1 MVASWPTGCGSDGP
15 RGLALDAQRR
25 LLFAACTDGAVS
37 FDLGKS
43 GKAVGRLK
51 TGGGVDNL
59 DYSAGKRLLYVA
71 SARDGKLTV
80 ARVADGGA
88 ITKSRARR
96 PPVARATR
104 SSMPRG
110 PPTSPTRRAGA

>member
-1 MVASWPTGCGSDGP
+1 M
-15 RGLALDAQRR
+15 
-25 LLFAACTDGAVS
+25 S

-59 DYSAGKRLLYVA
+59 DYSADKRLLYVA

-88 ITKSRARR
+88 ITQVASPATAGGARN
-96 PPVARATR
+96 PVVDADGTAYVAD
-104 SSMPRG
+104 S
-110 PPTSPTRRAGA
+110 AGGRLIVIKPEPSW